1 MTPGP
6 TPIESFAARCIGGG
20 AVLMLFGV
28 ALGAFGAHGLQDFV
42 TPRQLESYRTGVT
55 YQQVHA
61 LGLVLLGLVARA
73 TPPTPLLRWS
83 AWLLVAG
90 IVFFC
95 GSIYA
100 MTAGAP
106 RWFGAVAPV
115 GGLSFMAAWALLAWH
130 AYAAARPS

>member
-1 MTPGP
+1 MTPSP
-6 TPIESFAARCIGGG
+6 AMIDSFAARCIGGG
-20 AVLMLFGV
+20 AALMLLGV
-28 ALGAFGAHGLQDFV
+28 ALGAFGAHGLQDLV

-55 YQQVHA
+55 YQQLHA
-61 LGLVLLGLVARA
+61 LGLVLLGLVAQA
-73 TPPTPLLRWS
+73 TSPTPLLRWS
-83 AWLLVAG
+83 ARLVVAG

-106 RWFGAVAPV
+106 RWFGAVAPI

-130 AYAAARPS
+130 ALVAARRR